1 MKVNLENISGT
12 ERKLEVVISAEQ
24 VKEKHE
30 EVFTDIKQNVKVKG
44 FRPGKA
50 PEGIVRSMYKDEIR
64 DEVMQK
70 LVNDTLQDALKE
82 AEVIPVSQPD
92 VTPPSE
98 MDVEKDFEYSVKF
111 EVLPDFELAEYRKLP
126 LKREKAEVTDDEVDH
141 AIKHLLE
148 RGAKV
153 EPYEE
158 EKELADGDVAI
169 IDFEGSLDGKP
180 LEDLKREDFQFVL
193 GEKQVITEFEDNAMG
208 MKKGEEKE
216 FEVSYGEDFPI
227 EEAKN
232 KAVQYVMKLKDVLER
247 TIPELDDEFAKEM
260 GQDDT
265 KSLQNKIRE
274 DLVKH
279 MGQQS
284 DQKLRQELIET
295 LVNKNGDIEAPASL
309 LHQEMERLAQN
320 IAQGMQQRG
329 IPAKPLDE
337 EMQSKIAETAV
348 RNVKASII
356 LGEISQKESITA
368 TEDDLEAKLSE
379 IAQGYNVTTDQIRDI
394 YRENNMLGSLEGTI
408 GEQKVIDFI
417 IENAEIEEVAP
428 EQNLVD
434 KEL

>member
-12 ERKLEVVISAEQ
+12 ERKLEVVIPAEQ
-24 VKEKHE
+24 VKEKHD

-50 PEGIVRSMYKDEIR
+50 PEGVVRSMYKDEIR
-64 DEVMQK
+64 DELMQK

-82 AEVIPVSQPD
+82 AEVIPVSQPN

-98 MDVEKDFEYSVKF
+98 VDVEKDFEYSVKF
-111 EVLPDFELAEYRKLP
+111 EVLPDFELAEYKKLP

-158 EKELADGDVAI
+158 EKELAEGDVAI

-216 FEVSYGEDFPI
+216 FEVSYGDDFPI

-337 EMQSKIAETAV
+337 EMQSKISETAV